1 MNYLTKLCIAGSIF
15 YIGQSTELQAQKKQ
29 QMPIELELE
38 TLHEKAVSFHYQNL
52 DSLIHYDELFNQT
65 LIDYITNNSNSFKE
79 SFHFLQEKSLLNI
92 VTSDDKKLKI
102 YSWESADNGTMRFNN
117 VLFQYKVGKEIKTQ
131 MLKKEDPTDPLYY
144 FTSLNTLNNKGFTY
158 YIAKS
163 KTIVSKHDLAES
175 IHVLT
180 IGDSVVKT
188 NHELF
193 KTTKK
198 NYSRIDVNYDIFS
211 IYNESQIG
219 YLIQY
224 NAKDKIVK
232 IPVVTPEGVVT
243 PRFIIYKF
251 DGNHFIHT
259 KIEEVTSK

>member
-1 MNYLTKLCIAGSIF
+1 
-15 YIGQSTELQAQKKQ
+15 
-29 QMPIELELE
+29 
-38 TLHEKAVSFHYQNL
+38 
-52 DSLIHYDELFNQT
+52 
-65 LIDYITNNSNSFKE
+65 
-79 SFHFLQEKSLLNI
+79 
-92 VTSDDKKLKI
+92 
-102 YSWESADNGTMRFNN
+102 
-117 VLFQYKVGKEIKTQ
+117 
-131 MLKKEDPTDPLYY
+131 
-144 FTSLNTLNNKGFTY
+144 NKGFTY
-158 YIAKS
+158 YIAQS

-180 IGDSVVKT
+180 IEDSVVKT

-232 IPVVTPEGVVT
+232 IPVVTAEGVVT

-259 KIEEVTSK
+259 KIEE